1 MNNKIS
7 PQEYNSRI
15 YELENKLKNQTNLLE
30 TIINSIPLRIFWKD
44 SSSRYLG
51 ANTLFLQD
59 AMVENEGGII
69 GKSDYQLSWANED
82 AEYYKTED
90 EKVMDRGI
98 AKLDCEEPYTDED
111 GIRRWVSTSL
121 VPLKNV
127 DGEVSGILGTYYDIT
142 AKKEN
147 ENNLKIHRDE
157 LEYQATHDSLTKLPN
172 RILFLD
178 RLDHSL
184 YLAKR
189 NQTKV
194 AVLFIDMDRFKGVN
208 DSLGH
213 AFGDLVIKEVAQR
226 IKHQIRITD
235 TVARFG
241 GDEFVMFI
249 DNISQTMTVTEILGK
264 LIKCLETPIIID
276 NYTLHITV
284 SIGVSIYPYDA
295 ETSNDLLK
303 NADVAMYKAK
313 SSGGN
318 NYQFYT
324 EDMTQKALARMELE
338 QNLRRAIKNED
349 FILYYQP
356 QFDVELSEDKIVGME
371 ALIRWKDTDN
381 SFISPETFITLA
393 EDTGLIIPLGRW
405 IMKEGMKQMVE
416 WYNKGLN
423 PGVLAL
429 NFSMLQLQESD
440 FIFHLETLLEVTG
453 CKAQWIA
460 IEITETQMMKNPD
473 ITISTLKELHTLGI
487 KIAIDDFG
495 TGYSSLSYLKRLPID
510 TLKIDK
516 VFIEN
521 LPEDEENLAITKAIF
536 ALAKSLNLTVV
547 AEGVETV
554 EQKKALIGNGCKYIQ
569 GFYYAK
575 PMNAQEIE
583 SYL

>member
-1 MNNKIS
+1 MA
-7 PQEYNSRI
+7 
-15 YELENKLKNQTNLLE
+15 KNM
-30 TIINSIPLRIFWKD
+30 D
-44 SSSRYLG
+44 S
-51 ANTLFLQD
+51 
-59 AMVENEGGII
+59 II
-69 GKSDYQLSWANED
+69 GKSDYQLPWRNED
-82 AEYYKTED
+82 AAYYKTED
-90 EKVMDRGI
+90 KKVMDTAT
-98 AKLDCEEPYTDED
+98 AKLDFEEPYADED
-111 GIRRWVSTSL
+111 DMRRWVSTSL
-121 VPLKNV
+121 VPLKNTAG
-127 DGEVSGILGTYYDIT
+127 DVSGILGTYHDIT

-147 ENNLKIHRDE
+147 ENNLKLHRDE
-157 LEYQATHDSLTKLPN
+157 LEYQATHDPLTKLPN

-178 RLDHSL
+178 RLNHAL

-194 AVLFIDMDRFKGVN
+194 AVLFIDMDRFKGIN

-226 IKHQIRITD
+226 IKEQIRIAD

-249 DNISQTMTVTEILGK
+249 DNILQTMTVTAILGK
-264 LIKCLETPIIID
+264 LTKCLESPIIIE

-295 ETSNDLLK
+295 ENSNDLLK

-313 SSGGN
+313 SLGGN

-338 QNLRRAIKNED
+338 HNLRSAINNED

-356 QFDVELSEDKIVGME
+356 QFKVGAVGDKIVGME
-371 ALIRWKDTDN
+371 ALIRWKDADN
-381 SFISPETFITLA
+381 SFISPDTFIPLA
-393 EDTGLIIPLGRW
+393 EDTGLIIPLGKW
-405 IMKEGMKQMVE
+405 IMKEGMRQMVE

-429 NFSMLQLQESD
+429 NFSMLQLQEHD
-440 FIFHLETLLEVTG
+440 FVFHLGTLLELTE
-453 CKAQWIA
+453 CKAHWIE
-460 IEITETQMMKNPD
+460 IEITETQMMKNPEV
-473 ITISTLKELHTLGI
+473 TISTLKELHTLGI

-516 VFIEN
+516 AFIEN

-536 ALAKSLNLTVV
+536 ALAKSLNLAVV

-554 EQKKALIGNGCKYIQ
+554 EQKNALLENGCQYIQ
-569 GFYYAK
+569 GYHYAR
-575 PMNAQEIE
+575 PMNAEAME
-583 SYL
+583 NCL